1 MYTLGM
7 KAVLN
12 ISKVWKPNDTVGKV
26 AEALG
31 VSRKTVSQ
39 LKKGTEK
46 GDWITLIKVSE
57 YYGVKLEELLEIEDD

>member
-1 MYTLGM
+1 MYALGM

-12 ISKVWKPNDTVGKV
+12 ISKVWKDSDTVGKV

-46 GDWITLIKVSE
+46 GDWITLIKVAE
-57 YYGVKLEELLEIEDD
+57 YYNVSLEDLLEIQKD

>member
-1 MYTLGM
+1 M

>member
-1 MYTLGM
+1 MYAFGM

-12 ISKVWKPNDTVGKV
+12 ISKVWKDNDTVGKV

-39 LKKGTEK
+39 LRKGTEK
-46 GDWITLIKVSE
+46 GDWITLIKVSQ
-57 YYGVKLEELLEIEDD
+57 YYGVKLEELLEIETD